1 MELVIYSPTPEDFV
15 KAIEW
20 NHDELKTALTNE
32 LEKYKH
38 LVFTPDT
45 ITDGKRTLADLRRFK
60 TTIEDKRKEVKNQ
73 IMAPYLDFEKK
84 VKELT
89 ALVDEPIAA
98 IDKQV
103 KNYDE
108 QRRADKLAE
117 CEAYFDEKA
126 EELNLTGFIRWES
139 VTKAEYGNVS
149 KSMTQI
155 TEEIDTVLNRVFEA
169 LKVIDGMESEYTFEM
184 RQTLSQT
191 LDLQQAIAKGQQLKE
206 IAEQKARFEAERQAE
221 QERRAAERE
230 DRAKLIEEAGKAKKE
245 EPVQEET
252 VEEVKPEKPQLYTLR
267 FEVAGT
273 RDQLM
278 QLSRFLK
285 INNYSYTQLKEGN

>member
-45 ITDGKRTLADLRRFK
+45 IADGKRTLADLRRFR
-60 TTIEDKRKEVKNQ
+60 TAIEDKRKEVKNQ

-108 QRRADKLAE
+108 QRRVDKLAE
-117 CEAYFDEKA
+117 CEPLNEKA

-139 VTKAEYGNVS
+139 VAKAEYGNVS

-155 TEEIDTVLNRVFEA
+155 TEEIDGALNTVSEA
-169 LKVIDGMESEYTFEM
+169 LKIIDGMDSPYTFEM
-184 RQTLSQT
+184 RQTLGQT
-191 LDLQQAIAKGQQLKE
+191 MDLQQAIAKGNNSKCRTKS
-206 IAEQKARFEAERQAE
+206 AFEAERQAE

-230 DRAKLIEEAGKAKKE
+230 AHAKLIEEAGKAKRKSRLD
-245 EPVQEET
+245 PSRKST
-252 VEEVKPEKPQLYTLR
+252 GRTATLH
-267 FEVAGT
+267 A
-273 RDQLM
+273 
-278 QLSRFLK
+278 S
-285 INNYSYTQLKEGN
+285 I

>member
-20 NHDELKTALTNE
+20 NHVELKTALTNE

-45 ITDGKRTLADLRRFK
+45 IADGKRTLADLRRFR
-60 TTIEDKRKEVKNQ
+60 TAIEDKRKEVKNQ

-89 ALVDEPIAA
+89 ALVDEPIEA

-108 QRRADKLAE
+108 QRRADKLSE
-117 CEAYFDEKA
+117 CESYFNEKA

-139 VTKAEYGNVS
+139 VVKAEYGNVS

-155 TEEIDTVLNRVFEA
+155 TEEIDSALDCICDA
-169 LKVIDGMESEYTFEM
+169 LKIIDGMDSPYTFEM

-191 LDLQQAIAKGQQLKE
+191 LDLQQALAKGQQLKE
-206 IAEQKARFEAERQAE
+206 IAEQKARFEAERLAE
-221 QERRAAERE
+221 QERRVVERKVQ
-230 DRAKLIEEAGKAKKE
+230 ALLIGEAGKAKKE
-245 EPVQEET
+245 EPVQEAVEKIK
-252 VEEVKPEKPQLYTLR
+252 VEEPQHYTLR
-267 FEVAGT
+267 FEVTGT

-278 QLSRFLK
+278 DLARFLQDNK
-285 INNYSYTQLKEGN
+285 ISYTQLKEGN

>member
-45 ITDGKRTLADLRRFK
+45 IADGKRTLADLRRFR
-60 TTIEDKRKEVKNQ
+60 TAIEDKRKEVKNQ

-108 QRRADKLAE
+108 QQRVDKLAE

-139 VTKAEYGNVS
+139 VAKAEYGNVS

-155 TEEIDTVLNRVFEA
+155 TEEIDGALNTVSEA
-169 LKVIDGMESEYTFEM
+169 LKIIDGMDSPYTFEM
-184 RQTLSQT
+184 RQTLGQT
-191 LDLQQAIAKGQQLKE
+191 MDLQQAIAKGQQLKE

-230 DRAKLIEEAGKAKKE
+230 ARAKLIEEAGKAKKE
-245 EPVQEET
+245 EPAES
-252 VEEVKPEKPQLYTLR
+252 VEEVKPEEPQLYTLR
-267 FEVAGT
+267 FEVTGT